1 MTKIKYSPL
10 NTFELRAIDFFSNI
24 KNPVR
29 MPQNVS
35 AINPYEGCKNFDL
48 LDTFYSKYYS
58 DNNPRIAIFGI
69 NPGRFGSGVTGIPF
83 TDPVALEDVCKIKS
97 GLEKRRELSSQFIYK
112 IIQQYG
118 GPKKF
123 YKTFFISALSPIGF
137 LKNGKNY
144 NYYDDRQILKA
155 TQPYIVK
162 MIKKQISLGIRTDK
176 VIILGACKNMKFF
189 TKLHDQHNFFEK
201 AFSLEHPR
209 YIMQYKRKDIDYYTK
224 KYLEMLS
231 I

>member
-1 MTKIKYSPL
+1 MTKVKPSSL

-24 KNPVR
+24 KSPILL
-29 MPQNVS
+29 PQDVS
-35 AINPYEGCKNFDL
+35 AINPYEEYKNFDL
-48 LDTFYSKYYS
+48 LNTFYSKYYS
-58 DNNPRIAIFGI
+58 DNNPRIAILGI

-83 TDPVALEDVCKIKS
+83 TDPVVLEGVCEIKN

-112 IIQQYG
+112 IIQQFG

-123 YKTFFISALSPIGF
+123 YKTFFISALSPVGF

-155 TQPYIVK
+155 TQSYIVK

-176 VIILGACKNMKFF
+176 VIILGTGKNMKFF
-189 TKLHDQHNFFEK
+189 TELNDKYDFFDK
-201 AFSLEHPR
+201 VYSLEHPR
-209 YIMQYKRKDIDYYTK
+209 YIMQYKRKDINQYTK
-224 KYLEMLS
+224 KYLETLS